1 MNDMT
6 EYIECDLAI
15 IGSGPAGYTAAIY
28 AARAGFQPILLA
40 GALDAGG
47 ALMTTT
53 LVENFPGFPEG
64 IDGPDLME
72 AMRIQAEKFGTQIRF
87 EDVDQVEFTRPDGKK
102 VLHTYDAEITAQAV
116 IVATGSAYRRLD
128 VPGEE
133 KLSGLGVSYC
143 ATCDGFFFKDKD
155 IVVVGGG
162 DSAIEEA
169 LFLTRFA
176 TQVTVVHRRNQL
188 RASKVMAERALAH
201 PQIRFEWNSTVVSIE
216 GDEKVTGVVLQ
227 DKISG
232 EQRTL
237 PSEGVFVAIGHYPRS
252 QIFQGQLAL
261 DSEGY
266 ITVENDSSR
275 TNVPGVFACGDV
287 VDRTYRQAIFAAGS
301 GCRAALDAQMWL
313 EN

>member
-1 MNDMT
+1 MT

>member
-1 MNDMT
+1 MT

-275 TNVPGVFACGDV
+275 TDVPGVFACGDV

>member
-1 MNDMT
+1 MT

-143 ATCDGFFFKDKD
+143 ATCDGFFFKDKN

>member
-1 MNDMT
+1 MT

-143 ATCDGFFFKDKD
+143 ATCDGFFFKDKN
-155 IVVVGGG
+155 IVVIGGG

-169 LFLTRFA
+169 LFLTRFS
-176 TQVTVVHRRNQL
+176 TQVTVVHRRDQL
-188 RASKVMAERALAH
+188 RASKVMAKRALAH